1 MGRSARPRR
10 EARRSAPHRRLTT
23 YRAVVE
29 YDGTNFHGLQFQSE
43 VRTVAG
49 ELERVL
55 SALFAEPVAISAAGR
70 TDAGVHATGQV
81 VSFHTSREFPRGR
94 LALAL
99 NGNLPRD
106 VSVRQA
112 EIVDDGFSARFDAL
126 ARAYEYRILNRA
138 MPSATTRRFAH
149 HVHRPLDL
157 DRARHAAEA
166 LLGEHDFVAFCGVLP
181 ERGGTVRNIHSIDID
196 RRGDLV
202 TLRLTGS
209 GFLHRMVRIT
219 GGTLVEIA
227 AQRRDPDDIPAIIAS
242 KDRRRAG
249 YTAPACGLT
258 LVGVRY
264 PGFDSEAAADRTEV
278 AQADRRRRAGVGDVG

>member
-1 MGRSARPRR
+1 MP
-10 EARRSAPHRRLTT
+10 T

-29 YDGTNFHGLQFQSE
+29 YDGTDFHGLQFQSD

-55 SALFAEPVAISAAGR
+55 SALFAEPIAISAAGR
-70 TDAGVHATGQV
+70 TDAGVHATGQAI
-81 VSFHTSREFPRGR
+81 SFRSAREFPRGR

-112 EIVDDGFSARFDAL
+112 EIVDDGFSARFDAQ
-126 ARAYEYRILNRA
+126 ARVYEYRIINRP
-138 MPSATTRRFAH
+138 MPSAVERCFAH

-157 DRARHAAEA
+157 ERARYAAAA

-196 RRGDLV
+196 RTGDRV
-202 TLRLTGS
+202 VLRLTGS

-219 GGTLVEIA
+219 AGTLVEIA
-227 AQRRDPDDIPAIIAS
+227 AGRRDPDEHSGDHRLEGPAA
-242 KDRRRAG
+242 RRLHG
-249 YTAPACGLT
+249 S
-258 LVGVRY
+258 GVRAHAR
-264 PGFDSEAAADRTEV
+264 GRTLS
-278 AQADRRRRAGVGDVG
+278 GL

>member
-1 MGRSARPRR
+1 MP
-10 EARRSAPHRRLTT
+10 T

-29 YDGTNFHGLQFQSE
+29 YDGTNFHGLQFQSD

-55 SALFAEPVAISAAGR
+55 SALFAEPIAISSAGR
-70 TDAGVHATGQV
+70 TDAGVHASGQV
-81 VSFHTSREFPRGR
+81 ISFRTARAFPRDR

-106 VSVRQA
+106 VSVRHA
-112 EIVDDGFSARFDAL
+112 ALVEDGFSARFDAQ
-126 ARAYEYRILNRA
+126 ARAYEYRIINRP
-138 MPSATTRRFAH
+138 MPSALERRFAH

-157 DRARHAAEA
+157 DRARHAAAA
-166 LLGEHDFVAFCGVLP
+166 LIGEHDFVAFCGVLP
-181 ERGGTVRNIHSIDID
+181 ERGGTVRQIHSIDITRSND
-196 RRGDLV
+196 RV
-202 TLRLTGS
+202 VVRLTGS

-219 GGTLVEIA
+219 VGTLVEIA
-227 AQRRDPDDIPAIIAS
+227 AGRRDPGDIPAILAS

-264 PGFDSEAAADRTEV
+264 PGFDSEE
-278 AQADRRRRAGVGDVG
+278 AGRN